1 MPGTKILS
9 AFLILVPATILLTAE
24 TSFGE
29 PAADQCKASP
39 LGAAP
44 RGSHWYYHI
53 NRATKQHCWYLG
65 PNGAHLKSHTKLAG
79 VADAAAVATPEPADA
94 DDAAPVQP
102 AASSMPAPSTTALS
116 TSADVAPPAPRTDV
130 AQAVPAVP
138 QMAPAVA
145 QVAPAQLPSAESS
158 QTQAAS
164 PQTVA
169 GPTVQAAAAGQVAG
183 GSRAGTQQFGTRWPE
198 DLPKTDDLLQS
209 DPAPVSNSYAE
220 RHEQDTAAQ
229 MPAKWPLANARGA
242 AAVSVGEQLLR
253 YFSIAGIVA
262 IPLLLLIGWVAKY
275 ARARH
280 PSDLGERWRAMARG
294 LRPRRELTFAEAVF
308 AEPAANGPVVS
319 PRRGAEDR
327 RARTL
332 TDPKQDLKTSLA
344 ELMRDLRRAA
354 EPGEPAQ
361 RGAQRSDDD
370 HLQNRL
376 QDHSDGHLQDHFD
389 DHLHDHLPDGF
400 LHDRLQDDRDDND
413 RASGNR
419 AFGRYLQA
427 AE

>member
-9 AFLILVPATILLTAE
+9 AFLIIVPATILLTAE
-24 TSFGE
+24 TSLGE

-44 RGSHWYYHI
+44 RGMHWYYHI

-65 PNGAHLKSHTKLAG
+65 ANGAHVKSHTKLAG
-79 VADAAAVATPEPADA
+79 VADAAAVATTPEPADA
-94 DDAAPVQP
+94 DDAAPTQT
-102 AASSMPAPSTTALS
+102 AAPSIPAPSATALS
-116 TSADVAPPAPRTDV
+116 TSADVASSAPRTDV
-130 AQAVPAVP
+130 AQAA
-138 QMAPAVA
+138 A
-145 QVAPAQLPSAESS
+145 QVVPAQLPSAQSS
-158 QTQAAS
+158 QAQAAS
-164 PQTVA
+164 PQAAA
-169 GPTVQAAAAGQVAG
+169 GPTIQAAAPGEAAG

-198 DLPKTDDLLQS
+198 DLPKADDLMQS
-209 DPAPVSNSYAE
+209 DPAPASNSYAE
-220 RHEQDTAAQ
+220 RHEQDAAAQ
-229 MPAKWPLANARGA
+229 MPAKWPLADARGA
-242 AAVSVGEQLLR
+242 AAGSVGERLLR

-280 PSDLGERWRAMARG
+280 PSDLGERWQAMARR
-294 LRPRRELTFAEAVF
+294 LRPRRELSFAEAVF

-319 PRRGAEDR
+319 PRSGAEAR

-354 EPGEPAQ
+354 ESGEPAR
-361 RGAQRSDDD
+361 RGAQRPDDD
-370 HLQNRL
+370 HLQ
-376 QDHSDGHLQDHFD
+376 DHLDGHLHDHFD
-389 DHLHDHLPDGF
+389 DHLHDHLPERF
-400 LHDRLQDDRDDND
+400 VHDRLQDDRDEND
-413 RASGNR
+413 RASSNR
-419 AFGRYLQA
+419 AFGPYLQA